1 MTGRVH
7 RPRDSS
13 RAALW
18 RSTTL
23 LALTTAAVLSCGRPE
38 SDPPAAQPGSP
49 AASSPP
55 PSAGSGSAGEPPAV
69 GPGDAVRTVV
79 ITDQV
84 ASSTT
89 GAPAW
94 PDVLAGALEAAGIP
108 MSVATTARDGAGFG
122 SSPSFADLVTGT
134 AEGST
139 QLVVLFDG
147 DLAGTEALTT
157 AAEETFT
164 AVERAS
170 PDALLVVVGP
180 LSAEGDASA
189 TEPADLA
196 AATQRAG
203 GTYVD
208 PRAEGWPADAT
219 QSDLAELLRPHL
231 EPLAEVLAASGA
243 NR

>member
-1 MTGRVH
+1 MTGRVKQ
-7 RPRDSS
+7 PRGSS
-13 RAALW
+13 RAARW
-18 RSTTL
+18 RSATL
-23 LALTTAAVLSCGRPE
+23 LALTTAAVVSCGRSE
-38 SDPPAAQPGSP
+38 GDPPAAQPGGP

-55 PSAGSGSAGEPPAV
+55 PSAGSGPAGEPPAP

-79 ITDQV
+79 ITDQ
-84 ASSTT
+84 ASSSTT

-94 PDVLAGALEAAGIP
+94 PDVLAGALEAVGIP
-108 MSVATTARDGAGFG
+108 MDVATTARDGAGFG
-122 SSPSFADLVTGT
+122 SSPSFTDLVAGT

-139 QLVVLFDG
+139 QLVVLFDSG
-147 DLAGTEALTT
+147 LAGTEALTA

-170 PDALLVVVGP
+170 PEAQLVVVGP
-180 LSAEGDASA
+180 LTSEGDVTAA
-189 TEPADLA
+189 RAELA

-208 PRAEGWPADAT
+208 PRAEGWPAEVT
-219 QSDLAELLRPHL
+219 QPELAELLRPHL
-231 EPLAEVLAASGA
+231 EPLAEILAGSGA